1 MTGVRVSSRC
11 AQSLQI
17 AANLNLRFE
26 MPALTARAGHLLER
40 VCKSRP
46 VFYLL
51 KKTFSFISS
60 FSGTHFE
67 KQSTCDDHGQ
77 R

>member
-26 MPALTARAGHLLER
+26 MPALTARAGHLLKR

-46 VFYLL
+46 VFLSVSFLAAEL
-51 KKTFSFISS
+51 KEHSPC
-60 FSGTHFE
+60 G
-67 KQSTCDDHGQ
+67 DH

>member
-26 MPALTARAGHLLER
+26 MPALTAQAGHLSNGSAKAGPFFVVIGKLIICCFFR
-40 VCKSRP
+40 DK
-46 VFYLL
+46 
-51 KKTFSFISS
+51 I
-60 FSGTHFE
+60 
-67 KQSTCDDHGQ
+67 
-77 R
+77 

>member
-26 MPALTARAGHLLER
+26 MPALTARAGHLL
-40 VCKSRP
+40 
-46 VFYLL
+46 
-51 KKTFSFISS
+51 KTGLQKQTRFFGLFI
-60 FSGTHFE
+60 
-67 KQSTCDDHGQ
+67 QN
-77 R
+77 